1 MVLFICKKLQEIFA
15 RKQRDKTKRRTVRL
29 WIHQHDGRD
38 HLESNGQGP

>member
-15 RKQRDKTKRRTVRL
+15 RKQRDKTKRTVRL